1 MDKLVKI
8 LNLIV
13 SYETDDYG
21 LGWKVFDVVKEN
33 PNSVV
38 SFNVPDSWRRYNIQ
52 NEEHWVTYQHAR
64 LLRFYLK
71 DNELYVDVSVA
82 DTGLMGYDYELIW
95 TSTIKLPTEFLKNIE
110 TELRNKFYHFCED
123 AYEEYLLAK
132 KEEWIRH
139 FSESFL
145 AR

>member
-13 SYETDDYG
+13 SYETDNYG

-38 SFNVPDSWRRYNIQ
+38 SFQRENEWTTYNIQ
-52 NEEHWVTYQHAR
+52 NKEHWVTYTDAR
-64 LLRFYLK
+64 KLKFYLK
-71 DNELYVDVSVA
+71 DNELYVNVKVVDL
-82 DTGLMGYDYELIW
+82 GLMGDRYDVLW
-95 TSTIKLPTEFLKNIE
+95 TATIKLPTEFLKNIE

-139 FSESFL
+139 FSENFL

>member
-8 LNLIV
+8 LNVIT
-13 SYETDDYG
+13 SYSTFDYN
-21 LGWKVFDVVKEN
+21 LGWKVFEVVKEN

-38 SFNVPDSWRRYNIQ
+38 SFNVPNSWKRYNIQ
-52 NEEHWVTYQHAR
+52 NKEHWVTYQDGR
-64 LLRFYLK
+64 KLKFYLK
-71 DNELYVDVSVA
+71 DNELYADVKVVDL
-82 DTGLMGYDYELIW
+82 GLMGDRYDVLW

-110 TELRNKFYHFCED
+110 KELRNKFYYFCEN

-139 FSESFL
+139 FAEDFL

>member
-8 LNLIV
+8 LNVIT
-13 SYETDDYG
+13 SYSTFDYN
-21 LGWKVFDVVKEN
+21 LGWKVFEVVKEN

-38 SFNVPDSWRRYNIQ
+38 SFNVPNSWKRYNIQ
-52 NEEHWVTYQHAR
+52 NEEHWVTYQDGR
-64 LLRFYLK
+64 KLKFYLK
-71 DNELYVDVSVA
+71 DNELYADVKVVDL
-82 DTGLMGYDYELIW
+82 GLMGDRYDVLW

-110 TELRNKFYHFCED
+110 KELRNKFYYFCED

-139 FSESFL
+139 FAEDFL

>member
-8 LNLIV
+8 LNVIT
-13 SYETDDYG
+13 SYSTFDYN
-21 LGWKVFDVVKEN
+21 LGWKVFEVVKEN

-38 SFNVPDSWRRYNIQ
+38 SFNVPNSWKRYNIQ
-52 NEEHWVTYQHAR
+52 NEEHWVTYQDGR
-64 LLRFYLK
+64 KLKFYLK
-71 DNELYVDVSVA
+71 DNELYADVKVVDL
-82 DTGLMGYDYELIW
+82 GLMGDRYDVLW

-110 TELRNKFYHFCED
+110 KELRNKFYYFCEN

-139 FSESFL
+139 FAEDFL